1 MELMSANELYEVS
14 RIKHN
19 DKTIADA
26 LWRAAI
32 SGSVE
37 LFMHGID
44 EMTKKKLL
52 EKGYHVEAGNYPVGE
67 EIYEYRIYWGK
78 EIKNQHM
85 IIFDPEGEYT
95 SIMNALFG
103 QDWQELTQSLEEN
116 GYKIVKLKLKEE
128 KHGTDRKDET
138 DAG

>member
-26 LWRAAI
+26 LWRAAKNE
-32 SGSVE
+32 SVE

-67 EIYEYRIYWGK
+67 EIYEYRIYLGK
-78 EIKNQHM
+78 EINDYECTFRAGLAGINTILRRKR
-85 IIFDPEGEYT
+85 
-95 SIMNALFG
+95 L
-103 QDWQELTQSLEEN
+103 L
-116 GYKIVKLKLKEE
+116 
-128 KHGTDRKDET
+128 DR
-138 DAG
+138 

>member
-1 MELMSANELYEVS
+1 MKLMSAEELYEVS

-44 EMTKKKLL
+44 EMTKNKLL
-52 EKGYHVEAGNYPVGE
+52 EKGYHVEAGNYFVGE
-67 EIYEYRIYWGK
+67 GVYKYRICWGK
-78 EIKNQHM
+78 E
-85 IIFDPEGEYT
+85 
-95 SIMNALFG
+95 A
-103 QDWQELTQSLEEN
+103 QD
-116 GYKIVKLKLKEE
+116 
-128 KHGTDRKDET
+128 GTDRQDEA
-138 DAG
+138 DA

>member
-26 LWRAAI
+26 LWRAAKN
-32 SGSVE
+32 GSVE

-67 EIYEYRIYWGK
+67 EIYEYRIRVYIDYECTFWAGLAG
-78 EIKNQHM
+78 INT
-85 IIFDPEGEYT
+85 I
-95 SIMNALFG
+95 L
-103 QDWQELTQSLEEN
+103 
-116 GYKIVKLKLKEE
+116 
-128 KHGTDRKDET
+128 RKKRL
-138 DAG
+138 